1 VDATEKGLAM
11 TRAGEVITK
20 VVDVTELSLKQLRAS
35 DDQGLIQSIE
45 IITGRAQCS
54 QTGVLQNQ
62 VREDI

>member
-1 VDATEKGLAM
+1 M
-11 TRAGEVITK
+11 TLAGEVTTN
-20 VVDVTELSLKQLRAS
+20 VVDMTGLSLERLRTS
-35 DDQGLIQSIE
+35 DDLVLAQSIK